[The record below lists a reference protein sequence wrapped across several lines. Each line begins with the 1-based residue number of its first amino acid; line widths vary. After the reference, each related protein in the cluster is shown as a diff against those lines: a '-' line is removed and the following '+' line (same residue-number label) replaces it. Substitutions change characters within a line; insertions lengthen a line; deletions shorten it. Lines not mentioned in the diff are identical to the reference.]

1 MTADS
6 EQRLDMQLLR
16 KSFAAAAAAYDEVAV
31 LQREVGERML
41 ERLDYMRI
49 SPGHILDLGAGTG
62 LQSAE
67 LVKRYRNAKLVA
79 VDLAQPMLRVARRRS
94 RFWRA
99 FSCVCGDM
107 VNLPIA
113 DHSVDMIFSNLALQW
128 CEDLDRVFA
137 EFRRVLKPGGM
148 VLFSTLGPDTLHE
161 LRSSWQAVDDYPHVN
176 NFLDMHDIGDAMVRA
191 QLAEPVMDVERIT
204 VTYDRAVDLMRD
216 LKTLGAHNV
225 AQARSRGLTGARQF
239 QKVITAYEQFRRE
252 GVLPA
257 TWEVVYGHAWAPQE
271 KSSVHVSLPV
281 T

>member
-6 EQRLDMQLLR
+6 EQHLDKQLLR

-49 SPGHILDLGAGTG
+49 TPERILDLGAGTG
-62 LQSAE
+62 LQSIA
-67 LVKRYRNAKLVA
+67 LSKRYRKAKLVA
-79 VDLAQPMLRVARRRS
+79 LDLAHPMLRIARRRS
-94 RFWRA
+94 RFRRA
-99 FSCVCGDM
+99 FSCVCGDIAS
-107 VNLPIA
+107 LPIA

-128 CEDLDRVFA
+128 CEDLDQVFA

-161 LRSSWQAVDDYPHVN
+161 LRSSWQTVDDYPHVN

-204 VTYDRAVDLMRD
+204 MTYDRAVDLMRD

-225 AQARSRGLTGARQF
+225 AQARSRGLTGARHF
-239 QKVITAYEQFRRE
+239 QKVINAYEQFRRE